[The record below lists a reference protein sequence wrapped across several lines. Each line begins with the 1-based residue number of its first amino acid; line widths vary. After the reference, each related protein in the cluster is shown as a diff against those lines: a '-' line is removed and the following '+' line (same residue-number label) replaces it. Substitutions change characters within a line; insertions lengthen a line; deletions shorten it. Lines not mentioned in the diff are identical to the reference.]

1 MAVKHVKMDIIKVNK
16 ILIYRSEL
24 RIFKLKIIQYAKNV
38 QQIVFV
44 QIFKKINNV
53 EMIVK
58 FLVQN
63 VDSKAVLNVQKTDFF
78 RSIKINKFVLN
89 VH

>member
-1 MAVKHVKMDIIKVNK
+1 MAVKLVKMDIIKVTK
-16 ILIYRSEL
+16 RLIYRLKLS
-24 RIFKLKIIQYAKNV
+24 IFKLKIIQYAKNA
-38 QQIVFV
+38 QKIVSV
-44 QIFKKINNV
+44 KIFKKINNV
-53 EMIVK
+53 KMIVK